1 MKISVAAIF
10 CLVAVAASASG
21 VTAENIKG
29 RKGLRAAA
37 NPDEDKVLA
46 EDEGYWER
54 FLQLNDASIPVPP
67 TAVPAVPTTSA
78 PTPSA
83 PTTSAPTPSAPTT
96 SAPTTFPTG
105 GGDAP
110 AVPTSPVVTRAPT
123 TSTPTISPTL
133 NPTNPP
139 GTCDVAVS
147 SQRVLSNLPMGVHA
161 QNSNVL

>member
-83 PTTSAPTPSAPTT
+83 PTTSAPT
-96 SAPTTFPTG
+96 TFPTG